1 PKRAAP
7 PATVEPKRAAPPA
20 TVEPK
25 RAAPP
30 ATVEPKRA
38 APPATVEPVPAQPAT
53 VEPVPAQPAGVA
65 EGQSERVGFVMHY
78 WDHVNAAAIRIE
90 HGQLRIGDTIHVRG
104 HTTDYYQQ
112 INRLEL
118 DRTPIESAGP
128 GQEIGVHVSQR
139 VREGDSVYKVS

>member
-1 PKRAAP
+1 AP

-25 RAAPP
+25 RAAP
-30 ATVEPKRA
+30 
-38 APPATVEPVPAQPAT
+38 PAT